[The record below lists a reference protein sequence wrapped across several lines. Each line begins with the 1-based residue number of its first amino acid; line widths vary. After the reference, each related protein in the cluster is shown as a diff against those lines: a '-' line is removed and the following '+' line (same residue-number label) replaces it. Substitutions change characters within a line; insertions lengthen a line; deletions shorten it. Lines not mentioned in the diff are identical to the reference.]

1 MPAFGAFAGG
11 LNIRDAAFAP
21 LFSQAPLVAHV
32 MGRSR
37 IYAVSMMRCLGD

>member
-21 LFSQAPLVAHV
+21 LFSQAPVVVHV

-37 IYAVSMMRCLGD
+37 IYAAPMSRCVGD

>member
-11 LNIRDAAFAP
+11 LNICDAAFAP
-21 LFSQAPLVAHV
+21 LFAQAPVVAHV

-37 IYAVSMMRCLGD
+37 IYAVSMARCLSD